1 MVTMIL
7 FSVCVSWEGKDYKS
21 NVSKQD
27 NLIANSQFFILL
39 PNPDSKGFFK
49 GMSKLSLYIAARLSD
64 FPVLCNNFYMPLP
77 VAAAPVRLLF

>member
-1 MVTMIL
+1 MLTIFHL
-7 FSVCVSWEGKDYKS
+7 CVSWEGKDYKS

-27 NLIANSQFFILL
+27 NLIANSQSFILL
-39 PNPDSKGFFK
+39 PNPDSEGYFK